1 VALDLDGGVVREV
14 RIGLG
19 GVAAKPWRSH
29 EAEAALR
36 GRPFGE
42 AAARQAAEAAFSGA
56 VVHEQTRFKP
66 ELGRRTLVRALTECA
81 AMEV

>member
-1 VALDLDGGVVREV
+1 MRDA

-19 GVAAKPWRSH
+19 GVAAKPWRAH

-36 GRPFGE
+36 GQPLDE
-42 AAARQAAEAAFSGA
+42 AAARRSRG
-56 VVHEQTRFKP
+56 
-66 ELGRRTLVRALTECA
+66 GRVRAAPSIHGENGLQARARPPHPGARAARSAA